1 LIYDVYDLRTLKFLI
16 YIYTQIFKQSY
27 ESLYSAEM
35 ENFKWIIDINE
46 VPWLFKKISDSYLKV
61 DIEELFKEKLGSIRL
76 FDGKQ
81 DLVNSLETYFI
92 KNELRKEFFVGRIL
106 TIEKYFIYFPELL
119 KYYYD
124 TLEIILKDNDGSLPI
139 TWRYFIAIMV

>member
-1 LIYDVYDLRTLKFLI
+1 MRTLKFLI

>member
-1 LIYDVYDLRTLKFLI
+1 MIYDVYDLRTLKFLI

>member
-46 VPWLFKKISDSYLKV
+46 VPWLFKKISDSYPKV

>member
-1 LIYDVYDLRTLKFLI
+1 
-16 YIYTQIFKQSY
+16 
-27 ESLYSAEM
+27 M

>member
-1 LIYDVYDLRTLKFLI
+1 MRTLKFLI

-46 VPWLFKKISDSYLKV
+46 VPWLFKKISDSYPKV